1 MAAIDSAREVLA
13 ALRAAE
19 DELNRL
25 IAGQGDAEIA
35 VIRDKVTEQVKK
47 LAALRQKHDERS
59 RGLAALA
66 TEVAE
71 REAAIT
77 RVAEQ
82 LDRDPPI
89 FTEGQKTELLGLLGR
104 R

>member
-47 LAALRQKHDERS
+47 LAELRQKHDERS

-77 RVAEQ
+77 RIAEA

-89 FTEGQKTELLGLLGR
+89 LTEDQKTELLGLLGR